1 MVYWLLRMSFNS
13 NKRGRVRTADRVARA
28 ERQLRFYLTE
38 RGLRYTAQRR
48 LILAAALRSAGH
60 FDAEE
65 LYERF
70 RAGGEG
76 VSRAT
81 VYRTLAHLAEC
92 GLIKELLQSRGPALY
107 EAVYGLGHHDH
118 MVCVECGEAIEFCDE
133 QIEDLQRRICRRHD
147 FKPLEHRMSI
157 RGVCRKCR
165 AAAKRKDK

>member
-1 MVYWLLRMSFNS
+1 MSFNS
-13 NKRGRVRTADRVARA
+13 NKQGALQPADRVARA
-28 ERQLRFYLTE
+28 ERQFRSYLADG
-38 RGLRYTAQRR
+38 GLRYTGQRR
-48 LILAAALRSAGH
+48 LILTTALRSVGH

-65 LYERF
+65 LYETF

-92 GLIKELLQSRGPALY
+92 GLIKELLQARGPAFY

-133 QIEDLQRRICRRHD
+133 RIEDLQRRICRRHG
-147 FKPLEHRMSI
+147 FKPIEHRMSI
-157 RGVCRKCR
+157 RGLCGKCR
-165 AAAKRKDK
+165 AAATRKGR